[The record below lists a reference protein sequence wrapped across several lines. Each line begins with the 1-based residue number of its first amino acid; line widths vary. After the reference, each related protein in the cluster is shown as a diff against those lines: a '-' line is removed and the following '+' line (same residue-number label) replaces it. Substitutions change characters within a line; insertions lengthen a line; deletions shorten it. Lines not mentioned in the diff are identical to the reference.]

1 MRLLSNLLTKFI
13 QKGTLR
19 VFDSGGTLHSFGDK
33 APGPTVTLRLHD
45 RALEMKL
52 AINPELYAGEAYM
65 DGTLT
70 FEEGSDVGGLMGL
83 FSLNRAGLSGH
94 TSQRLLRQIWR
105 AARRWHQANPIGV
118 AASHARSVARER
130 AQADIAAPL
139 LNGQKRKRGG
149 GPWTAE

>member
-52 AINPELYAGEAYM
+52 AINP
-65 DGTLT
+65 D
-70 FEEGSDVGGLMGL
+70 
-83 FSLNRAGLSGH
+83 R
-94 TSQRLLRQIWR
+94 
-105 AARRWHQANPIGV
+105 
-118 AASHARSVARER
+118 R
-130 AQADIAAPL
+130 AQLVHVLCMTFDEALSAGREGEIDPVRGAAAMDRYV
-139 LNGQKRKRGG
+139 RKTGFA
-149 GPWTAE
+149 PSIF